1 MPTARQKKELP
12 DLARAMAS
20 GLGLVLHRSV
30 LYLPVHYD
38 TRQPDVGL
46 PIEDTVWVPQ
56 SYQDM
61 LHHAGTMQ
69 DSLFQTEADKINFIG
84 MLKQLSVKEDQVT
97 DRVLLST
104 SEGLRELR
112 GDGQLHEPS
121 LQFTPNSISVPL
133 NDSTE
138 DRQRLFEQFVE
149 WLDSEEDAHS
159 LLHHLAT
166 VLAPDWSAAKYVLL
180 IGHGRNGKSLIMK
193 MLVDL
198 LGRANVS
205 HVTRQQMST
214 KSQEC
219 HDLTNKLANVVF
231 DGEATYLKDS
241 GAEKTLT
248 VGEEISIRRLY
259 EYQPTPIR
267 TNGLFVEGLNREP
280 KSSDKS
286 SALQKRIVRFHL
298 PNVYDLNHAFEAE
311 MRSQRMLGALLG
323 LLVEHYVRRD
333 ETTVKLA
340 PTRTAIELKHE
351 HSRSNNLALQF
362 VEWVEQ
368 TDAGHAESLL
378 DRPMKEVVDRFKS
391 WRLIECNDISTWN
404 EPDVESLL
412 RQLFTSKRMSQRSG
426 TKVHKIRHIT
436 GFTSETI
443 EYLGYIREEESAPD
457 AEDTEGTVVEGEAG
471 VLT

>member
-12 DLARAMAS
+12 DLARSLAS

-30 LYLPVHYD
+30 LYLPVDHE
-38 TRQPDVGL
+38 THEPDLAL
-46 PIEDTVWVPQ
+46 PKERRVWIPQ
-56 SYQDM
+56 SYQE
-61 LHHAGTMQ
+61 LLAHAGAIQ

-84 MLKQLSVKEDQVT
+84 MIKQVSSREDHVS
-97 DRVLLST
+97 DRVLITT
-104 SEGLRELR
+104 SSGVRELR
-112 GDGQLHEPS
+112 GYGQLHEPS
-121 LQFTPNSISVPL
+121 WLFTPNCIRVPL
-133 NDSTE
+133 NESSA
-138 DRQRLFEQFVE
+138 DREELFEQFVE

-166 VLAPDWSAAKYVLL
+166 VLAPDWSAARYVLL

-198 LGRANVS
+198 LGRFNVS

-214 KSQEC
+214 KAQEC
-219 HDLTNKLANVVF
+219 HDLTNKLANVVY

-267 TNGLFVEGLNREP
+267 TNGLFLEGLNREP

-298 PNVYDLNHAFEAE
+298 PNVYDLNHEFEDR
-311 MRSQRMLGALLG
+311 MRSPRMLGALLG
-323 LLVEHYVRRD
+323 LLIEHYVKRN
-333 ETTVKLA
+333 ETSVKLA

-368 TDAGHAESLL
+368 NDAGHAEALL
-378 DRPMKEVVDRFKS
+378 DRPMKEVVDQFKS
-391 WRLIECNDISTWN
+391 WRLIQCNDISTWN

-412 RQLFTSKRMSQRSG
+412 RQLFTSKRVSVRSG
-426 TKVHKIRHIT
+426 TKVHKVRHIT
-436 GFTSETI
+436 GFTSETN
-443 EYLGYIREEESAPD
+443 EYLGYIREEEEAPD
-457 AEDTEGTVVEGEAG
+457 GEDSDALVEGQPELLA
-471 VLT
+471 